1 MVKKSRDRQ
10 CWRPLFLLLIF
21 LPSCYSYV
29 DRDRDRGLAE
39 KIVKIDSKPT
49 QAMIYIN
56 NKKIGETPLKTPI
69 SYSGKEDVIITA
81 LPLFHRQFKQNIEF
95 TLPAI
100 PSKIVFYMTT
110 PPLETKGRA
119 LILDKLPDELD
130 DPVEEIESVPLIV
143 EPLMMPIIYFE
154 TDEIEVRSEDK
165 ERLLYFSTQLLP
177 LNYQKVILFSFA
189 DERGDSVHN
198 KHLSLQRGKAVK
210 AILVEQGVSD
220 DRIVVRGFGS
230 VQSFGDDGKATK
242 LSVNR
247 KVIVV
252 VEKTHEDN
260 SQE

>member
-1 MVKKSRDRQ
+1 M
-10 CWRPLFLLLIF
+10 
-21 LPSCYSYV
+21 
-29 DRDRDRGLAE
+29 
-39 KIVKIDSKPT
+39 
-49 QAMIYIN
+49 
-56 NKKIGETPLKTPI
+56 
-69 SYSGKEDVIITA
+69 
-81 LPLFHRQFKQNIEF
+81 
-95 TLPAI
+95 PAI
-100 PSKIVFYMTT
+100 PSKIIFYMTT
-110 PPLETKGRA
+110 APLDTKRRA
-119 LILDKLPDELD
+119 LTLDKLPDELD
-130 DPVEEIESVPLIV
+130 NPVEEIESVLLIA

-165 ERLLYFSTQLLP
+165 ERLLYFATQLLP

-189 DERGDSVHN
+189 DERGGSVHN
-198 KHLSLQRGKAVK
+198 KHLSLKRGKAVK

-220 DRIVVRGFGS
+220 ERIVVRGFGS